1 MNKYEFV
8 PAMCAA
14 RGSLTPASLCEGGS
28 MGKRRMTQAVLL
40 LVCLTAVP
48 VLWASGTKETKP
60 AGKPT
65 ITVWGLDAQDH
76 ILPALECYKAIEN
89 DVTIVPTWIPNTQYE
104 NKLRVAISAGS
115 PPDVM
120 SIDSPTI
127 ASFVDGNALAP
138 LDAYWPKADL
148 DDLTKATRA
157 SFTYRGK
164 VWAAPIEENNAVV
177 HYNKQAFEDAGLK
190 APTKIEDAW
199 TIDQITQAAIKLTK
213 KDANGK
219 TTMYGFQPL
228 MSGPSITHEGQ
239 NWITNLWLWDFGADI
254 ISPDGKTVDGYF
266 NSPKSLAAM
275 KWFADLYVKYKV
287 APLEDMPNGFVNGQ
301 IAMYTTGTW
310 QFAMNNAVKD
320 LKWGAMPLPKGERQA
335 SNNGGW
341 SKAMSSKTK
350 DKALAFKVIMATCS
364 RENFNHI
371 YLKIWP
377 TILPPRTSS
386 FSDPALPQFSKDPF
400 PLVLTQLNQTAI
412 TRPIT
417 PAYPT
422 IAEAL
427 QKCFSDL
434 AFGKDPAEAM
444 KEYSQM
450 MNDALAKVN
459 K

>member
-1 MNKYEFV
+1 M
-8 PAMCAA
+8 
-14 RGSLTPASLCEGGS
+14 GSKRITGVLAIALCLIVV
-28 MGKRRMTQAVLL
+28 QLN
-40 LVCLTAVP
+40 
-48 VLWASGTKETKP
+48 WASGGKEAKGG
-60 AGKPT
+60 AKPT

-76 ILPALECYKAIEN
+76 ILPAMAGYKTIEN
-89 DVTIVPTWIPNTQYE
+89 EVTIVTTWIPNTQYE

-127 ASFVDGNALAP
+127 ASFVQGNALEP
-138 LDAYWPKADL
+138 LESLWPKADL
-148 DDLTKATRA
+148 DDLTKASRA
-157 SFTYRGK
+157 SVTYKGH

-177 HYNKQAFEDAGLK
+177 HYNKKMFAEAGLT

-199 TIDQITQAAIKLTK
+199 TIDQLTQAAVKLTK
-213 KDANGK
+213 KDASGK
-219 TTMYGFQPL
+219 TLVYGFQPL

-254 ISPDGKTVDGYF
+254 VSPDGKTVNGYF
-266 NSPKSLAAM
+266 NSPKSLAAL
-275 KWFADLYVKYKV
+275 KWFADIYIKYKV
-287 APLEDMPNGFVNGQ
+287 APLEDMPNGFVNSQ
-301 IAMYTTGTW
+301 IAMWTTGTW
-310 QFAMNNAVKD
+310 QFAMNNDVKD
-320 LKWGAMPLPKGERQA
+320 LSWGAMPLPKGERQA

-341 SKAMSSKTK
+341 TKAMSAKTK
-350 DKALAFKVIMATCS
+350 DKSVAFKVIMATCS
-364 RENFNHI
+364 RENFNKI
-371 YLKIWP
+371 YLKTWP
-377 TILPPRTSS
+377 TILPPRKSS
-386 FSDPALPQFSKDPF
+386 FADPELPQFGKDPF
-400 PLVLTQLNQTAI
+400 PMVLTQLNQTAI

-434 AFGKDPAEAM
+434 AFGKDPAAAM
-444 KEYSQM
+444 AEYSQM